1 LVDNVSYPNWF
12 ASSPAL
18 SNFTEHLSDL
28 AGKKNLKFLQLGV
41 FTGDASV
48 WLMQNILT
56 DQSSHLTDVD
66 TWQGS
71 KEEQHDLMNFS
82 DVEMVYNTKTS
93 VYKNLKKFKGT
104 TLNYLKK
111 APLDYFDF
119 IYIDADH
126 TAVGVLLDAE
136 LSWLSLKSEGILAFD
151 DYMWRERT
159 DRDDLHP
166 QPGIHSFLDRHEGEW
181 ELILKN
187 WQLWV
192 RKK

>member
-1 LVDNVSYPNWF
+1 MTDSVLYPNWF
-12 ASSPAL
+12 AASPAQV
-18 SNFTEHLSDL
+18 NFTEHLSDFI
-28 AGKKNLKFLQLGV
+28 GKKNLKFLQLGV

-66 TWQGS
+66 TWEGS
-71 KEEQHDLMNFS
+71 DEEQHDLMDFS
-82 DVEMVYNTKTS
+82 DVEMVYNNKTS
-93 VYKNLKKFKGT
+93 VYKNLTKFKGT
-104 TLNYLKK
+104 TLNYLKN

-136 LSWLSLKSEGILAFD
+136 LSWLSLKSGGVLAFD

-166 QPGIHSFLDRHEGEW
+166 QPGIHSFLDRHQGEW
-181 ELILKN
+181 ELILNN
-187 WQLWV
+187 WQLWI